1 MACDFQTATC
11 LGLPVFLDEQVG
23 KFKPQT
29 HGVQAVIR
37 SVCQYTPHFTFSLLY
52 VDNIFA
58 SSCLPLLVADILF
71 SNSMFFAEGVG
82 FQGAQLSCWAGGLF
96 FLLPQP

>member
-1 MACDFQTATC
+1 MPCDFQTATC

-37 SVCQYTPHFTFSLLY
+37 SVCQHTPHFTFSLLY
-52 VDNIFA
+52 LDMSQHICV
-58 SSCLPLLVADILF
+58 ILSPF
-71 SNSMFFAEGVG
+71 
-82 FQGAQLSCWAGGLF
+82 AGGRHFVLQLYVF
-96 FLLPQP
+96 C